1 MMLDEYNLD
10 FISVVWFLVA
20 WVGYACFARARARHV
35 RCLLNMQHEYML
47 RWMVSLINR
56 ENRISDATLFAI
68 MERNVT
74 FFASTSML
82 ILVGLISS
90 LVSLD
95 DISIVL
101 GRVSFLKVYGL
112 GLLSIKVLLLVI
124 IYIYA
129 FFTFTWSMRQ
139 YNVVIMMTGGAPLFG
154 ESESKRMDYAQNA
167 GNVLSLAANSFN
179 YGLRAYYFSLATLA
193 WFIHPVMFMF
203 STIWVVLVLY
213 RREFYSKTLQ
223 AMSRL

>member
-1 MMLDEYNLD
+1 MMLDEYSLD
-10 FISVVWFLVA
+10 FVSVVWFLVA
-20 WVGYACFARARARHV
+20 WVGYACFARVRARHV
-35 RCLLNMQHEYML
+35 RCLLNMQHEYMQ
-47 RWMVSLINR
+47 RWMVSLNSR

-95 DISIVL
+95 DISV
-101 GRVSFLKVYGL
+101 V
-112 GLLSIKVLLLVI
+112 LVI

-139 YNVVIMMTGGAPLFG
+139 YNVVIMMTGGAPLFV
-154 ESESKRMDYAQNA
+154 EPESKRMDYAQNA

-203 STIWVVLVLY
+203 STVWVVLVLY